1 MKGRKDAMIDDITDE
16 LGLVTML
23 VPPAPLSLDHYRSF
37 GVFDRL
43 EHMTCLNE
51 AALCQAK

>member
-1 MKGRKDAMIDDITDE
+1 MKYAMIDDTTDE
-16 LGLVTML
+16 LQGRVTEL
-23 VPPAPLSLDHYRSF
+23 VPPALLSLDHYRSF